1 MVGTMNDYYK
11 EKRALED
18 AFVNKMLLDYDIR
31 EVTTQKQAK
40 NGTREFEFPVSTF
53 DGKYNWYK
61 KWQVKTNRKRLPNIK
76 LRLAIFKSGYV
87 RRQNGCYCPY
97 PINRRYKRLHK
108 YTVMRSDGK
117 KSWMESRQYMQM
129 AYEKHLNMMVSLNY
143 MLNYYLR
150 NYVK

>member
-1 MVGTMNDYYK
+1 MNEY
-11 EKRALED
+11 RRQRLALED
-18 AFVNKMLLDYDIR
+18 AFARKMLLDYDIR
-31 EVTTQKQAK
+31 EVTTQRQAK

-61 KWQVKTNRKRLPNIK
+61 KWHVKNGGRKLPNTK

-97 PINRRYKRLHK
+97 PINRRYKRLHR
-108 YTVMRSDGK
+108 YTYLFEGNLQ
-117 KSWMESRQYMQM
+117 SRQYMTK
-129 AYEKHLNMMVSLNY
+129 AYELHLGPITSLNY
-143 MLNYYLR
+143 MLQYYLR